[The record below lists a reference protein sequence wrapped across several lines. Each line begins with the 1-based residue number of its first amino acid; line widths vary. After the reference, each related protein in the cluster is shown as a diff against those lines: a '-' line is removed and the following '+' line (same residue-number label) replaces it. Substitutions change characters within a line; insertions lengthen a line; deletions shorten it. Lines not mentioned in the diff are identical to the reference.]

1 MLIHKTPAAAQALAE
16 RAACS
21 VRERQLLIMCNGQ
34 RSTHDILA
42 LLGAETQPILLN
54 LERKGFLTGVSLPQ
68 RAQTAS
74 ASPAAAKPTRAKNPS
89 IAASKIYVL
98 DVLQL
103 QQNDC
108 AKKIAQSLR
117 EATVH
122 ADILDSIVTALNA
135 ILERSGESYGER
147 VSQRV
152 FEVIPDGLLEEFIN
166 TALRL
171 DAPLFNRLAQSY
183 RVWIPQSASAAP
195 AA

>member
-1 MLIHKTPAAAQALAE
+1 MLIQKTPAAALALAE

-34 RSTHDILA
+34 RSTHDILM

-54 LERKGFLTGVSLPQ
+54 LERKGLLTGVSPT
-68 RAQTAS
+68 AQASS
-74 ASPAAAKPTRAKNPS
+74 ASPAPVKPTRAKNPS

-98 DVLQL
+98 DLLQL
-103 QQNDC
+103 QQNDG
-108 AKKIAQSLR
+108 ANKIAQSLR
-117 EATVH
+117 EATEH
-122 ADILDSIVTALNA
+122 ADILDWIVTALDV

-152 FEVIPDGLLEEFIN
+152 FEVIPDSLLEAFIN

-171 DAPLFNRLAQSY
+171 NAPLFNRMAQSY
-183 RVWIPQSASAAP
+183 RVWIPQSASATP